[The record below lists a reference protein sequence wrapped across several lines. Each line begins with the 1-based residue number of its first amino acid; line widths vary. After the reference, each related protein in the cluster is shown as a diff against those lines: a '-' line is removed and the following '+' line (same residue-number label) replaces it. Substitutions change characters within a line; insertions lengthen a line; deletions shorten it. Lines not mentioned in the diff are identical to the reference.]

1 MRFFS
6 RFFRA
11 AKVPTESN
19 PFLGLFG
26 GGNTSLTGIDVTEE
40 DALTSTAVWS
50 AVTQLSQSIASLP
63 LHLYKRL
70 KPSGKEKY
78 TKHPLYNLMHLE
90 PNPEM
95 TALAF
100 REAQAGQVIVT
111 GTSYAEIARD
121 KLDRIVSLWPLISK
135 NIELLRMDN
144 GELVYKYQ
152 LSDGTHKYFARD
164 QILRVSG
171 FSHSGLLGY
180 EPIVKSREAIGVSL
194 ALQEYFARFFGDG
207 AKPPVAL
214 EHPATLSQEAQDR
227 LRKNWNAMHQGLSN
241 SQRVAILEEGMQL
254 KVFGVSPDQAQAID
268 ARKFQIDEVAR
279 VFNMPPHMLKS
290 LDKATYSNIEEQG
303 LEFVIHTLRP
313 WLIRHEQVYATQL
326 LNPSERKKYF
336 FEHAVEGLLRGDIEK
351 RYTAYVQAISNGLMS
366 ADEVRELE
374 NMNPQAGGQG
384 KKYFVP
390 LNWIPKEDAGEMQ
403 VPASE
408 PPKDI
413 IDTDSEEKSIV
424 GYWQDMAP
432 KEKPEKRK
440 TLKIEHTMIHGLV
453 RNEINHYKSISAVMR
468 QVVSKECNAVNNAI
482 KKYKRQKFLDWVDT
496 FYNNHEKYIV
506 EKIYPVMST
515 FFESIHEESSR
526 ITGIAPDMDE
536 DLGNFVTGFV
546 NRLAFDYCGSSAG
559 QLNKIYNDTKE
570 IAKKS
575 GGEKR
580 DYFDDLLSGKKT
592 NPSHLQ
598 AQILDVFDNELEG
611 GVTGRTRE
619 WIESRG
625 DIRALDEARRA
636 TNGMARETWRKN
648 GFKKLKWVAIG
659 KSCQFCKGMDGRIV
673 SIEKNF
679 LDAGN
684 VMYAGPEAG
693 DFDIYDPDKGETV
706 YSETPR
712 VKGKKETWSASKVR
726 GNKGHPPMHKN

>member
-1 MRFFS
+1 MRFFP
-6 RFFRA
+6 RLFRA
-11 AKVPTESN
+11 ARVPTESN

-26 GGNTSLTGIDVTEE
+26 GSNTSLTGLDVTEE

-78 TKHPLYNLMHLE
+78 TSHPLYNLMHLE

-121 KLDRIVSLWPLISK
+121 KLNRIVSLWPLISK

-180 EPIVKSREAIGVSL
+180 EPIVKSREAIGVAL

-227 LRKNWNAMHQGLSN
+227 LKKNWNAMHQGLSN

-303 LEFVIHTLRP
+303 LEFVIYTLRP
-313 WLIRHEQVYATQL
+313 WLVRHEQTYATQL

-336 FEHAVEGLLRGDIEK
+336 FEHAVSGLLRGDIEK
-351 RYTAYVQAISNGLMS
+351 RYTAYASGISNGWLS
-366 ADEVRELE
+366 ADEARDWE
-374 NMNPQAGGQG
+374 NLNPQPDGQG
-384 KKYFVP
+384 NKFYVP
-390 LNWIPKEDAGEMQ
+390 LNWIPKEDAGEEL
-403 VPASE
+403 PARE
-408 PPKDI
+408 PPKQIVDV
-413 IDTDSEEKSIV
+413 DKEENSITE
-424 GYWQDMAP
+424 YWQDMAP
-432 KEKPEKRK
+432 KEQREK
-440 TLKIEHTMIHGLV
+440 LKIDHKMIHGLV
-453 RNEINHYKSISAVMR
+453 RIEVAHQRSIRSVAQ
-468 QVVSKECNAVNNAI
+468 QVVSKECNAVKRAV
-482 KKYKRQKFLDWVDT
+482 KKYKKKKFLDWVDT
-496 FYNNHEKYIV
+496 FYTDHEKYIRD
-506 EKIYPVMST
+506 KYTPIMRT
-515 FFESIHEESSR
+515 FFESIHQEASSVLGVSPEM
-526 ITGIAPDMDE
+526 TPDLKAFAD
-536 DLGNFVTGFV
+536 NFVK
-546 NRLAFDYCGSSAG
+546 RMAFTHVQSSMG
-559 QLNKIYNDTKE
+559 QIKKIYDETPT
-570 IAKKS
+570 
-575 GGEKR
+575 EKR
-580 DYFDDLLSGKKT
+580 DHFDDLLSDGIEERTEEWFEKRAGK
-592 NPSHLQ
+592 
-598 AQILDVFDNELEG
+598 I
-611 GVTGRTRE
+611 
-619 WIESRG
+619 
-625 DIRALDEARRA
+625 ALDESARA
-636 TNGMARETWRKN
+636 TNAMSRETWATR
-648 GFKKLKWVAIG
+648 GVKKLKWVAIG
-659 KSCQFCKGMDGRIV
+659 KSCDFCKGLDGKIV
-673 SIEKNF
+673 SIKRNF

-684 VMYAGPEAG
+684 VIYSGPNDT
-693 DFDIYDPDKGETV
+693 DFDIYD
-706 YSETPR
+706 S
-712 VKGKKETWSASKVR
+712 VKGKTIFSQNPRAKAPKEKWQALKVY
-726 GNKGHPPMHKN
+726 GNKAHPPIHKG